1 MSIFNSN
8 EHYENN
14 KLPALLLFFEGKSMQ
29 AHKIPKTENWV
40 TKLIISNITVEF
52 LISRRTKELKDLI
65 ARNPSKSTNHSH
77 DVEGEIGKQVIST
90 YP

>member
-1 MSIFNSN
+1 
-8 EHYENN
+8 
-14 KLPALLLFFEGKSMQ
+14 MQ
-29 AHKIPKTENWV
+29 VHKIPKTENWV
-40 TKLIISNITVEF
+40 TELIISNITVEF

-65 ARNPSKSTNHSH
+65 ARNLSKSTYHSH